1 MEKELVLKDS
11 NFILDKKELI
21 KSGENEIIY
30 NNFFNLIDYIMN
42 DDMTRLFIEEYFKD
56 WDEIKTSLMFI
67 KTYQIVDKE
76 IHNLE
81 RKNNKKFEKDERRKM
96 IIALIKNLISN
107 SESRKEIVKNMC
119 VFMDSDFNATKKICQ
134 KMIEEN

>member
-119 VFMDSDFNATKKICQ
+119 VFMDSDFNTTKRYVK
-134 KMIEEN
+134 K

>member
-42 DDMTRLFIEEYFKD
+42 DDMNRLFI
-56 WDEIKTSLMFI
+56 
-67 KTYQIVDKE
+67 
-76 IHNLE
+76 
-81 RKNNKKFEKDERRKM
+81 
-96 IIALIKNLISN
+96 
-107 SESRKEIVKNMC
+107 
-119 VFMDSDFNATKKICQ
+119 
-134 KMIEEN
+134 

>member
-119 VFMDSDFNATKKICQ
+119 VFMDSDFNTTKKICQ
-134 KMIEEN
+134 KMIEKN